1 MTTMKTGILL
11 VAFGSSRQQA
21 NLSLRRFDDKVRQR
35 FPGLPAR
42 WAFTSGIIRERLADA
57 GKKTDSVAKALQKMW
72 FEKYDQVAVQP
83 LHTVPGAEY
92 SSVLADADAFRS
104 GAQAFGAVTVGG
116 PLMTGP
122 SDASRVADAVFA
134 SLPEGRGPHDAVV
147 LMGHGTWHP
156 GDSAYDALLMEVQRR
171 DPLVFVATMEGRL
184 TIADVRARLV
194 AADVKSAFLVPLL
207 SVPGRH
213 VQKDMAGKEPDS
225 WLSILTEAG
234 LDVQCVMQGMAE
246 YGEYAD
252 IWLDRLAVALDELD
266 HGHSEPPGP
275 A

>member
-1 MTTMKTGILL
+1 MTTGILL

-21 NLSLRRFDDKVRQR
+21 HLSLRSFDDKVRAR

-57 GKKTDSVAKALQKMW
+57 GMKTDSVAKALQKMW
-72 FEKYDQVAVQP
+72 FEKYDKVAVQP

-92 SSVLADADAFRS
+92 SSVLADAEAFRS
-104 GAQAFGAVTVGG
+104 GPQSFEAVAVGG
-116 PLMTGP
+116 PLMTGA

-134 SLPEGRGPHDAVV
+134 ALPEGRGPHDALV

-184 TIADVRARLV
+184 TIADVRARLL
-194 AADVKSAFLVPLL
+194 AAHVGKAFLVPLL

-213 VQKDMAGKEPDS
+213 VQKDMAGDGPDS
-225 WLSILTEAG
+225 WRSILTDAG
-234 LDVQCVMQGMAE
+234 LDVQCVMRGMAE
-246 YGEYAD
+246 YGEFAD
-252 IWLDRLAVALDELD
+252 IWLDRLALALDDLQ
-266 HGHSEPPGP
+266 GSRISPEP